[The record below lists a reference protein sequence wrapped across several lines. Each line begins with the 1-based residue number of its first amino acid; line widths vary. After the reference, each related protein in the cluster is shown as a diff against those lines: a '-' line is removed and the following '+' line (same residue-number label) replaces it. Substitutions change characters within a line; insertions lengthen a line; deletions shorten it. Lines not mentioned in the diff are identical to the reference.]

1 MKKYNFYYAVPSLTF
16 EMNHFCGCLLFRG
29 NSHCTWQ
36 LHAELFSLF
45 DSRDNNRMEHDQELA
60 VCGLCEYLCFEI
72 LAETLI
78 AGLVGARD

>member
-1 MKKYNFYYAVPSLTF
+1 MYMTI
-16 EMNHFCGCLLFRG
+16 
-29 NSHCTWQ
+29 
-36 LHAELFSLF
+36 HAESFSLF